1 MLSASRVTKYDRRH
15 LSIANSQKAAQRC
28 RADLINGQ
36 CSRVLQALVPW
47 ITQTTPAITSVFV
60 ATDIYFIVAA
70 AADELMGN
78 FCGLRNVS
86 YILCFEQ
93 IVLSNLNSGLGK
105 NFFCVSTAAATD
117 RGCGRRSLRALKPSA
132 KPRKTRET
140 ASGMASCIGRRAGCR
155 VRKTADDCHAAH
167 RDMKIAEDGTI
178 QAGPPQ

>member
-93 IVLSNLNSGLGK
+93 IVLSNLKLRPRQELFLRFNS
-105 NFFCVSTAAATD
+105 
-117 RGCGRRSLRALKPSA
+117 
-132 KPRKTRET
+132 
-140 ASGMASCIGRRAGCR
+140 CR
-155 VRKTADDCHAAH
+155 NR
-167 RDMKIAEDGTI
+167 
-178 QAGPPQ
+178 